1 MLACGVCFTCCCG
14 CGLVLFK
21 VCLKVA
27 FFLSIVSD
35 ILILKEV
42 DSSKDETL
50 KQLYILLVTSVTIT
64 CLSLFISICLYFYE
78 KCKPC
83 CCPSDIV
90 VEDEQKE
97 QPVALSYLEI
107 VLTLIENTMEIAV
120 LSFYINKLRTTQSL
134 NFLRDEIET
143 STEQFVVIVKF
154 TEALLGCLMIFLFI
168 FLLVALRKYWKNS
181 KEMINEFQGKEGIF
195 KGMELSVKIP
205 VTQIIGITM
214 SGIMF
219 LMGFVKLGL
228 VIVFAKEI
236 DFF

>member
-1 MLACGVCFTCCCG
+1 M
-14 CGLVLFK
+14 
-21 VCLKVA
+21 A

-64 CLSLFISICLYFYE
+64 FLSLFISICLYVYE

-83 CCPSDIV
+83 CCPPDIV
-90 VEDEQKE
+90 VTDEQKE

-120 LSFYINKLRTTQSL
+120 LSFYIDKLRTTESL

-154 TEALLGCLMIFLFI
+154 TEALLGCLMIFLLI

-195 KGMELSVKIP
+195 KGMDLKVKIP
-205 VTQIIGITM
+205 VSQIIGITI
-214 SGIMF
+214 SGIIS